1 MVGIKTSATMFAVV
15 SYRDAFDW
23 QHVPCVLAVAEVCAH
38 ALVVAIDA
46 NIVGADG
53 GERTLASVRRVS
65 GVPSRRE
72 VLHVTEGSAK
82 RWGRAGRETIV

>member
-1 MVGIKTSATMFAVV
+1 MACVKTSATMLAVV

-38 ALVVAIDA
+38 APLVAIYA

-72 VLHVTEGSAK
+72 VLHATEGPAK
-82 RWGRAGRETIV
+82 GWDRAWRETIV